1 MKEPC
6 LQRNKLNS
14 GFTLIEILVVLGII
28 TIIGSISIIM
38 GVDDYRRQLFRSD
51 RDLLVTALQHAR
63 AQSVSSICL
72 GSGCTGGKPHGVYIG
87 ADEYVMF
94 QGASYATRDSD
105 VDAVIEADSNIT
117 QSGISEVVFE
127 QLSGDVLTP
136 GDIVL
141 TDSLGRV
148 STTTVGSEGQ
158 IFWTH

>member
-1 MKEPC
+1 MSTKS
-6 LQRNKLNS
+6 NTKKLNK

-51 RDLLVTALQHAR
+51 RDVLITALQHAR
-63 AQSVSSICL
+63 AQSVSNICL
-72 GSGCTGGKPHGVYIG
+72 GDGCDNGKPHGVYISD
-87 ADEYVMF
+87 DEYIMF
-94 QGASYATRDSD
+94 QGESYATRDTD
-105 VDAVIEADSNIT
+105 VDAVIDADSDIE

-127 QLSGDVLTP
+127 QLSGDVSSP